1 MRISKQLSKLAVID
15 QIGRMPIDEQNKIY
29 KFARDNRV
37 SVYDVI
43 VGRCHK
49 GIMYY
54 SINTDNLRVQLYER
68 KI

>member
-1 MRISKQLSKLAVID
+1 MRISKQLSKLAVMD

-43 VGRCHK
+43 IARCEG
-49 GIMYY
+49 GIIHY
-54 SINTDNLRVQLYER
+54 SINTEKLRVQ
-68 KI
+68 KHV

>member
-1 MRISKQLSKLAVID
+1 MKISKQLSKLAVMD

-37 SVYDVI
+37 SVYDII
-43 VGRCHK
+43 VGRCCK
-49 GIMYY
+49 GIMHY
-54 SINTDNLRVQLYER
+54 SINTDNLRVQLHER